1 MLILKLENAAPKPI
15 GGIPIFNAV
24 HGLYV
29 IKLIAYDFIGTSLLA
44 CIGLPVLSAQI
55 LRNIAVHA
63 FLNAVT
69 K

>member
-1 MLILKLENAAPKPI
+1 MLSM
-15 GGIPIFNAV
+15 V
-24 HGLYV
+24 YMYV
-29 IKLIAYDFIGTSLLA
+29 IELIAYDFIGTSLLA
-44 CIGLPVLSAQI
+44 CIGLPVLSAQT